1 MRISSVS
8 NINFKRQLK
17 SHEEADF
24 VRVVNQAKE
33 KIGNT
38 GNSIFIVPSSSLPQ
52 DINTGVGNLLD
63 KEALKFFDFV
73 KLYFG
78 TNCIQLLPEG
88 RFKIH
93 HNNVLPYSGSSID
106 LGEQLINLERLTTND
121 FGNILLKEDLNVV
134 QDINSK
140 LPQNKVNY
148 ANVIEK
154 FSPTDAILR
163 KAFKELQK
171 ADTDKKKELLK
182 EISKFEEAN
191 NEWLEPKSIYEA
203 LSFKYGTN
211 DYYHWNYFDMNLY
224 NTDIVLLEDRI
235 NAIKGI
241 KNCELNDEIEFYKF
255 KQFLADKHLTEART
269 ELNKK
274 GLKLSGDMIIGFSK
288 DEKWANPKAFI
299 PNSSINW
306 GLPALNYDS
315 QEGRELL
322 KVKARTYAKR
332 YDAIR
337 FDAAWAYVS
346 QSIWNDLTHDK
357 EKKEYNEKILNLL
370 EDEIKNIKGANFNK
384 EDLMYEMVADS
395 KDFNL
400 FYGHQLKSLAKKRN
414 KIFCSSNLDEYWAT
428 VNGFKA
434 RGWDKNFYILGTTNH
449 DSEPIRETFAN
460 ESKRVTQIETLSKIF
475 KIPSEKLTSYSEF
488 LKAKFA
494 EPMSA
499 KHNMVF
505 FTEALNIIERY
516 KDNPNTEENYRVK
529 ISNDYKENY
538 FKSLEKGEGFNI
550 MDSLE
555 KIFVK
560 EGLDKKERKLYKK
573 IQKYNK
579 ILQSPE
585 TKTSSKSFMYA
596 GIILGFSILSV
607 FLYRITHNKKRAD
620 KSAPTKSINPHLN
633 KIS

>member
-17 SHEEADF
+17 SYEEADF
-24 VRVVNQAKE
+24 ANVVSQAKE
-33 KIGNT
+33 KVGNT

-52 DINTGVGNLLD
+52 NVNTGVGNLLD

-88 RFKIH
+88 RFKNF
-93 HNNVLPYSGSSID
+93 NNCILPYSGSSID
-106 LGEQLINLERLTTND
+106 LGEQLINLEKLTTNN
-121 FGNILLKEDLNVV
+121 FGKILSSDDLNVV
-134 QDINSK
+134 QDFNSK
-140 LPQNKVNY
+140 FPQNKINY

-154 FSPTDAILR
+154 KSPTDLVLR

-171 ADTDKKKELLK
+171 ADTDKKKEILK
-182 EISKFEEAN
+182 EILKFEEAN
-191 NEWLEPKSIYEA
+191 REWLEPKSIYEA

-211 DYYHWNYFDMNLY
+211 DYYHWNYFDKNFY
-224 NTDIVLLEDRI
+224 NTDVVSLEERI

-255 KQFLADKHLTEART
+255 KQFLADKHLSEAKT
-269 ELNKK
+269 ELNNK

-288 DEKWANPKAFI
+288 DECWANPKAFI

-315 QEGRELL
+315 KEGCELL
-322 KVKARTYAKR
+322 KLKVKVYAKR

-337 FDAAWAYVS
+337 FDAAWAYITQPVV
-346 QSIWNDLTHDK
+346 NDLTHNK

-384 EDLMYEMVADS
+384 EDLMYEMVADTN
-395 KDFNL
+395 DFNL
-400 FYGHQLKSLAKKRN
+400 FFGYRLKSIARKRN
-414 KIFCSSNLDEYWAT
+414 KIFCSSSLDEYWAT
-428 VNGFKA
+428 VDGFKSK
-434 RGWDKNFYILGTTNH
+434 GMDNNFYILGTTNH

-460 ESKRVTQIETLSKIF
+460 ESKRITQIETLSKIL
-475 KIPSEKLTSYSEF
+475 KIPNEKLASYSEF

-494 EPMSA
+494 EPMLA

-516 KDNPNTEENYRVK
+516 KDNPNMEEDYRVR
-529 ISNDYKENY
+529 IVNDYKENY

-550 MDSLE
+550 MDALE
-555 KIFVK
+555 KIFIK

-573 IQKYNK
+573 IQKYNR
-579 ILQSPE
+579 ILQNSE
-585 TKTSSKSFMYA
+585 TKTSPKALLYTGIALGGSILA
-596 GIILGFSILSV
+596 IIL
-607 FLYRITHNKKRAD
+607 YKITHNKKRAD
-620 KSAPTKSINPHLN
+620 KSALTKSINPHLN
-633 KIS
+633 MTS